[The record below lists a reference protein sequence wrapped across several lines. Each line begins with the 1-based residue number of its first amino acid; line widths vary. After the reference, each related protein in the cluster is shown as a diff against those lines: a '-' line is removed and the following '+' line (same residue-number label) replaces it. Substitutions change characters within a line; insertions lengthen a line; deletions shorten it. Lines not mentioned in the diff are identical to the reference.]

1 MVSFVPKYEY
11 KCADVVP
18 DCSLEIKGAS
28 SEEEMMSMLQV
39 HAKICH
45 KLDKVPPATVEKIKK
60 AIKKT

>member
-1 MVSFVPKYEY
+1 MSFVPKYEY

-28 SEEEMMSMLQV
+28 SEEEMMSILQV

-60 AIKKT
+60 AIKKR

>member
-1 MVSFVPKYEY
+1 VSFVPKYEY

-28 SEEEMMSMLQV
+28 SEEEMMSILQV

-60 AIKKT
+60 AIKKR